1 MGKIKTPM
9 FNNPLII
16 KNNLISGGTHNL
28 NEDDEVDDLKLFIP
42 ESS

>member
-1 MGKIKTPM
+1 MSKIKTPM

-28 NEDDEVDDLKLFIP
+28 NEDEEEDELKLFIP
-42 ESS
+42 ERS